1 MWNIKNTDR
10 NGEQNSVSVSVSDTP
25 LFLEYPPPQSLLESS
40 EPPTFWEYFENQ
52 NPFINGQGKWV
63 PTMVYLE
70 CY

>member
-1 MWNIKNTDR
+1 MSKT
-10 NGEQNSVSVSVSDTP
+10 VLVLVSVSDTP
-25 LFLEYPPPQSLLESS
+25 LFLEYPPPQFLLESS